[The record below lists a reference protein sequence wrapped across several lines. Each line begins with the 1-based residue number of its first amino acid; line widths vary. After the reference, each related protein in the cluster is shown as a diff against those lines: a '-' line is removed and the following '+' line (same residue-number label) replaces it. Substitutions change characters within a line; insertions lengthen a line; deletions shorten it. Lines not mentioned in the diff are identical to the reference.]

1 MGVQVFYGIFET
13 VVAMQLFILGP
24 RLVMSIRG
32 YHAKLVAESDTGT
45 GMASIAFQ
53 EGLLMSTSSDV

>member
-1 MGVQVFYGIFET
+1 VGVQVFYGIFET
-13 VVAMQLFILGP
+13 VAAMQMFVLGP

-45 GMASIAFQ
+45 FMATIAFQ
-53 EGLLMSTSSDV
+53 ESLLMSTRV